1 MKHEIIFNHKEM
13 DLVLEGIKIKRT
25 EIART
30 KTFVNF
36 IDLEESLRDKYR
48 DFINPTN
55 QYVLCYEYKLT
66 DILKYFKDKDKKI
79 KKRLVE
85 NLKDYFYIVLK

>member
-1 MKHEIIFNHKEM
+1 MKKEIIFNHKEM
-13 DLVLEGIKIKRT
+13 NSVLEGIKVKRT
-25 EIART
+25 EIPHT

-48 DFINPTN
+48 DFINQSN

-66 DILKYFKDKDKKI
+66 DVLKYFKDKDNKI
-79 KKRLVE
+79 KKRLIE
-85 NLKDYFYIVLK
+85 NLRAYFYIVLK